1 MAAVS
6 DDSRPP
12 SKKIADDITLGVVSG
27 VISPGDRLPS
37 TADLMAE
44 YEVANQTVQNAMR
57 LLKDSGLVYTVKG
70 QGAFVR
76 NEVNPKDYEGMV
88 AEQGS
93 PMFQQILARLNV
105 IGDEI
110 STINRRL
117 AALEAQGEDEESP

>member
-1 MAAVS
+1 MAAEV

-27 VISPGDRLPS
+27 VIAPGDRLPS

-44 YEVANQTVQNAMR
+44 YAVANQTVQNAMR
-57 LLKDSGLVYTVKG
+57 ILKDSGLVYTVRG

-76 NEVNPKDYEGMV
+76 SDINPKDYEGLV

-110 STINRRL
+110 TTINQRL
-117 AALEAQGEDEESP
+117 AALEAQAQDE